1 MAWPPEYD
9 VETVKQCFDWGN
21 DRVFAPTTI
30 VHDGREVDFD
40 FVTGFITVTQS
51 AYMALLQPGKLAL
64 ARGASAA
71 SQPTPS
77 RGVTDSVNLRQRS
90 APLAFSFPNLKMG
103 LFGELE

>member
-1 MAWPPEYD
+1 M
-9 VETVKQCFDWGN
+9 
-21 DRVFAPTTI
+21 
-30 VHDGREVDFD
+30 
-40 FVTGFITVTQS
+40 
-51 AYMALLQPGKLAL
+51 QPGKLAL

-77 RGVTDSVNLRQRS
+77 RGVTDSVNLRHRS

>member
-1 MAWPPEYD
+1 M
-9 VETVKQCFDWGN
+9 
-21 DRVFAPTTI
+21 
-30 VHDGREVDFD
+30 
-40 FVTGFITVTQS
+40 
-51 AYMALLQPGKLAL
+51 QPGKLAL